1 MRHLFSLFLLLTLP
15 FSSYGST
22 LPDLGAPDLKDYDSQ
37 TETTLG
43 RAFSTTLHQ
52 QYDLVYDP
60 VILSYV
66 RHIGNKITS
75 ETGQNRSFSFYIINN
90 AEINAF
96 AGPNGVIGIH
106 TGLIEACQTE
116 DELASV
122 IAHEVA
128 HVTQRH
134 LSRTF
139 EYQNNTAS
147 VTSIASLIAAILV
160 GSQDINAGIA
170 TYMGGMGLNI
180 EQQLKNSRIHESE
193 ADYFGIK
200 YLEKAGYDPNA
211 MADFFG
217 RLSKEAQQYEYKM
230 PEILQTHPV
239 TENRLA
245 KARARAYQLSDGN
258 MGYHSKSLRLIQL
271 RLRALMGDN
280 KTFHEHALTDYEKC
294 YLNNFKQL
302 TSHSRHPSFNLEC
315 LNKAIQA
322 KPTDKLLRIERANI
336 NSRLSPD
343 KGLQEFIYLEAI
355 YPSDFSIP
363 YLHAKALAMN
373 HRPEE
378 AIKLLKK
385 STPKFH
391 YQYLMYSELARLYS
405 EKNET
410 KFVYYYDALAN
421 YNIGNIDKTLHLIH
435 QAQKL
440 EKDQKSIFYT
450 KLRQLENQI
459 TPEKKKGKDKEN
471 E

>member
-1 MRHLFSLFLLLTLP
+1 M
-15 FSSYGST
+15 
-22 LPDLGAPDLKDYDSQ
+22 
-37 TETTLG
+37 G

-90 AEINAF
+90 SEINAF

-147 VTSIASLIAAILV
+147 VSSIASLIAAILV

-200 YLEKAGYDPNA
+200 YLEKAGYNPNA

-217 RLSKEAQQYEYKM
+217 RLSKEAQQYEFKV

-280 KTFHEHALTDYEKC
+280 KSYREQPLTDYEKC

-302 TSHSRHPSFNLEC
+302 NRPSAHPNFDLAC
-315 LNKAIQA
+315 LDKAIKA
-322 KPTDKLLRIERANI
+322 RPTDKLLRIERANI
-336 NSRLSPD
+336 NSQLAAD
-343 KGLQEFIYLEAI
+343 KSLEEFTYLEAI

-363 YLHAKALAMN
+363 YLHAKALARN
-373 HRPEE
+373 NQREK
-378 AIKLLKK
+378 AIELLK
-385 STPKFH
+385 SATPKYH
-391 YQYLMYSELARLYS
+391 YQYLLYSELARLYS
-405 EKNET
+405 ETNAT

-421 YNIGNIDKTLHLIH
+421 YNIGNIDKTLHLVH
-435 QAQKL
+435 QAKKL
-440 EKDQKSIFYT
+440 EKNQKSVFYT
-450 KLRQLENQI
+450 KLQQLEDQI
-459 TPEKKKGKDKEN
+459 TPDKKKPKDKEN
-471 E
+471 K